1 MISGKRQES
10 PALINLNYGIDMAN
24 TSIEWTETTWNPV
37 TGCSK
42 LSEGCQNCYAE
53 RMARRL
59 KAMGL
64 EKYRNGFEV
73 TLHPKVLKEPY
84 SWGGEHLVFVCSM
97 SDLFHPEVPD
107 DFIQEVFRVMKELDK
122 HTFQVL
128 TKRIDRV
135 VDIAHKLPWNNN
147 IWLGVTVENSKYM
160 NRIDFLRQTP
170 AKVKFISAEP
180 LLGPLPNLELK
191 GIHWVIVGG
200 ESGPG
205 ARPIEKEWVEEIRD
219 RCIESDVA
227 FFFKQWGGVF
237 KKRNGRE
244 LDGEIY
250 DEYPEPVLS
259 A

>member
-1 MISGKRQES
+1 
-10 PALINLNYGIDMAN
+10 MANN

-42 LSEGCQNCYAE
+42 LSEGCANCYAE

-64 EKYRNGFEV
+64 DKYRNGFNV
-73 TLHPKVLKEPY
+73 TLHPKVLQEPH
-84 SWGGEHLVFVCSM
+84 SWKRERLVFVCSM
-97 SDLFHPEVPD
+97 SDLFHSEVPD
-107 DFIQEVFRVMKELDK
+107 SFIRETFEIMAESGK

-128 TKRIDRV
+128 TKRIGRV
-135 VDIAHKLPWNNN
+135 VNIADKLPWTNN
-147 IWLGVTVENSKYM
+147 IWLGATVESSKYM
-160 NRIDFLRQTP
+160 GRIDLLRQTP
-170 AKVKFISAEP
+170 AKVKFVSAEP
-180 LLGPLPNLELK
+180 LLSELPNLQLE

-205 ARPIEKEWVEEIRD
+205 ARPIKKEWVQEIRD
-219 RCIESDVA
+219 RCIESNVA

-237 KKRNGRE
+237 KKRNGRK

-250 DEYPEPVLS
+250 DEYPEDKLQLHTVS
-259 A
+259 